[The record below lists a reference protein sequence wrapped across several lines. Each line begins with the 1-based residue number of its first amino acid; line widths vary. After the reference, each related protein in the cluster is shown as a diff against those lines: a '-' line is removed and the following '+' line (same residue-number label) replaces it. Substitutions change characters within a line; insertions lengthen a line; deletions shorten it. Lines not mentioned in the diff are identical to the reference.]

1 MKATALPAQES
12 CVRRLINVFW
22 LSPNE
27 IRQLEVGTE
36 PAPHDCS
43 VLLGLGSGISLLKYP
58 VVLHDS
64 FSPQTEL
71 INVWL
76 RVIMEGGGEMCLEKL
91 LYITPCIPAPLSCSH
106 SSPPFIFPAER
117 LEADECLPWR
127 AVLSEVIAFLT

>member
-1 MKATALPAQES
+1 MKLGSWKQARCQHHVTAPFS
-12 CVRRLINVFW
+12 
-22 LSPNE
+22 
-27 IRQLEVGTE
+27 
-36 PAPHDCS
+36 
-43 VLLGLGSGISLLKYP
+43 LGLSSGISLLKYP

-76 RVIMEGGGEMCLEKL
+76 RVIMERGGETCLEKL
-91 LYITPCIPAPLSCSH
+91 LYITHCIPAPLPCSH
-106 SSPPFIFPAER
+106 TQDSTPPFIFPRAER